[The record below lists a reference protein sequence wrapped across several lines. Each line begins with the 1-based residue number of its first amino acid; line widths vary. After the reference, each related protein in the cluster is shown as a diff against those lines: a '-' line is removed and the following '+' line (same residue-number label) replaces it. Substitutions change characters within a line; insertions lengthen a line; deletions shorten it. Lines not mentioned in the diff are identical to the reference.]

1 MWNVVSSF
9 LGNVNKQ
16 QKATAIALAF
26 HISGCIAIGFFKS
39 PLFISLTPLNL
50 LVSAALIFY
59 TQEKINR
66 GFLTFCSIAFLAG
79 FGSEWIGINTG
90 MLFGEY
96 EYGTILG
103 PKWQGVPW
111 LIGLQWMVVVYCAG
125 ISMSMLQKKFL
136 PPQAADE
143 KTVSNRLLAASVV
156 IDGALLAVFF
166 DWVLEPV
173 AIALG
178 FWSWKNN
185 EIPFLNYV
193 SWWLVSA
200 FILLFFQA
208 FRFPKHNLFAVHLL
222 MIQVMF
228 FLLMRAVMG

>member
-1 MWNVVSSF
+1 MRNLVSTY
-9 LGNVNKQ
+9 LGNLNKQ
-16 QKATAIALAF
+16 QQATAIALAF
-26 HISGCIAIGFFKS
+26 HISGCIAIGVFKS

-59 TQEKINR
+59 TQEAINR
-66 GFLTFCSIAFLAG
+66 GFLAFCGIAFLVG
-79 FGSEWIGINTG
+79 FGAEWIGIHTG
-90 MLFGEY
+90 ILFGDY
-96 EYGTILG
+96 TYGTLLG

-125 ISMSMLQKKFL
+125 ISMAMLQKWIL
-136 PPQAADE
+136 PPQPDDE
-143 KTVSNRLLAASVV
+143 KPSSNGLLGASVV

-166 DWVLEPV
+166 DWILEPV
-173 AIALG
+173 AISLG

-185 EIPFLNYV
+185 EIPFLNYG

-208 FRFPKHNLFAVHLL
+208 FRFSKHNLFAVHLL
-222 MIQVMF
+222 MMQTMF
-228 FLLMRAVMG
+228 FLLLRSLG